1 MTSLFVMFIV
11 SNAKEDISNA
21 ADNNNGDDTIEMAVG
36 GQDGMRRSSVLPE
49 TSLFFVFDFVGDW
62 DAIFDAADKDN
73 RDTAGQNTP
82 DDQEDTAD
90 VVQGKGDNLEMIRT
104 IPLDK
109 FIFSDYLIP
118 TYHRFFHERHHLWRR
133 LVTFCHG
140 FDNECCL

>member
-90 VVQGKGDNLEMIRT
+90 VVQGKGDNLEIFT
-104 IPLDK
+104 NY
-109 FIFSDYLIP
+109 FISFLCG
-118 TYHRFFHERHHLWRR
+118 
-133 LVTFCHG
+133 CHG
-140 FDNECCL
+140 FFTISSLQFNGSH